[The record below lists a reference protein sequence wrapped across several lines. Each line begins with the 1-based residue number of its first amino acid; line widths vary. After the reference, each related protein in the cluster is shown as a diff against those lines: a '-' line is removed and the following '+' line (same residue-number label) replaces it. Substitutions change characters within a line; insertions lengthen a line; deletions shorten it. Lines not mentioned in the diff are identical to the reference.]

1 MSGPLIIT
9 TRKRAWRQSKT
20 GHAWRPLDGKRDF
33 NESIIL
39 SIIFAMQA
47 CPIGAGE
54 ISMPGDFVD

>member
-1 MSGPLIIT
+1 MS

-20 GHAWRPLDGKRDF
+20 GHAWRPLDGKRDL

-39 SIIFAMQA
+39 SIFFAMQA
-47 CPIGAGE
+47 CPVGAGE